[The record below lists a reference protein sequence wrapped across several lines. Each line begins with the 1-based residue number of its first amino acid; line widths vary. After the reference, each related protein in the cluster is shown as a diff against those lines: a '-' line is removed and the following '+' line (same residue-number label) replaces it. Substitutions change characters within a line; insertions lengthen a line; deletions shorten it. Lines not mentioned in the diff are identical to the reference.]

1 MQVEIRTIG
10 QANTVSISCSKP
22 EIIQV
27 LEIEPIHVTL
37 SLTKD
42 GIDGKDGKNA
52 DLSILGNYE
61 RDFAQDFLMALNT

>member
-1 MQVEIRTIG
+1 MQVEISTIG
-10 QANTVSISCSKP
+10 QTNTVSISCSKP

-27 LEIEPIHVTL
+27 LEAEPVHVTL

-42 GIDGKDGKNA
+42 GIDGKDA